1 MEKDWV
7 EDGCRERSPL
17 LLEYIAKKVAL
28 PVGGAVV
35 GLEQETEQHTLRM
48 MRPET
53 LPELLQ
59 NLMPAFTPPITS
71 RLVAFCSLPQSTSP
85 EL

>member
-1 MEKDWV
+1 V
-7 EDGCRERSPL
+7 EDGCHERSPL

-28 PVGGAVV
+28 PAGGAAV
-35 GLEQETEQHTLRM
+35 GLEQETEQRTLRV

-53 LPELLQ
+53 LPELLRKRTTG
-59 NLMPAFTPPITS
+59 FTPPITS
-71 RLVAFCSLPQSTSP
+71 RLVAFYSLPQSISP

>member
-1 MEKDWV
+1 V
-7 EDGCRERSPL
+7 EDGCHGRSPL
-17 LLEYIAKKVAL
+17 LLEYTAKKEAL
-28 PVGGAVV
+28 PVEGAVV
-35 GLEQETEQHTLRM
+35 GLEQEMEQHTLRVK
-48 MRPET
+48 RPEM

-59 NLMPAFTPPITS
+59 KQTPGFTPPITS